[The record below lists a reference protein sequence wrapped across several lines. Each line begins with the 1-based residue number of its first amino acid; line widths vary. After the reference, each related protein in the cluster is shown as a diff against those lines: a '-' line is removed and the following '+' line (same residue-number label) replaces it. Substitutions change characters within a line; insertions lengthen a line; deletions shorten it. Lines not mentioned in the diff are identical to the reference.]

1 MEYRTKNASSK
12 ITKQGFSLLELL
24 IYVVILSGLM
34 VVIANAFMSL
44 SKGRGQSEARSE
56 VNASIRF
63 ANERLKQD
71 LKNASS
77 LTTPILGTASS
88 TLEMVIP
95 GFTIKYDTLAGQL
108 RRTEGTG
115 LATTTTAVTGPGIF
129 VDTPTFTRFE
139 NYSTSLN
146 ATTTAVKISAVFHY
160 NASSTDWMYQSALQT
175 TISLR

>member
-1 MEYRTKNASSK
+1 MEHKIRKTESK
-12 ITKQGFSLLELL
+12 IYKQGFSLLELL
-24 IYVVILSGLM
+24 IYVAILSGLM
-34 VVIANAFMSL
+34 VVIANAFISL

-56 VNASIRF
+56 VNAAIRF

-71 LKNASS
+71 LKNATS

-88 TLEMVIP
+88 TLEVVVP

-115 LATTTTAVTGPGIF
+115 LATTTTTVTGPGIF

-139 NYSTSLN
+139 NYSSVLQ
-146 ATTTAVKISAVFHY
+146 ATTTAVKISTVFHY
-160 NASSTDWMYQSALQT
+160 NASSTDWVYQSALQT